1 MEKIASQSRNVGIK
15 RVICYVVLILL
26 AIISLF
32 PIYTML
38 INCTRL
44 HSQIQQGFSFLPGTA
59 FGKNFTNLAITKET
73 NIGFWQSL
81 IQKYDIADKGNYAE
95 NYPVLRGMLNSL
107 FIAVLTALF
116 TTYFS
121 AMTSYGIYMY
131 NFKGKKF

>member
-15 RVICYVVLILL
+15 RVICYIVLILL

-32 PIYTML
+32 PLYTML

-59 FGKNFTNLAITKET
+59 FGKNFTNLAINKET
-73 NIGFWQSL
+73 TSGFWQSL
-81 IQKYDIADKGNYAE
+81 IQKYEIADKGNYAE

-107 FIAVLTALF
+107 FIAALTALF

-121 AMTSYGIYMY
+121 AMTS
-131 NFKGKKF
+131 